1 MYQEGSTGFVCGEQS
16 GDLALEYSKYSNARQ
31 HHCRT
36 KSSSLS
42 SSDWT
47 ILSPLLHA
55 LLFCA
60 SLWLLV
66 QLEPSPNALPRVAYR
81 RLRGGPSQTFFSR
94 VPSLLTDLVLAVFNH
109 LDPRWLHRILKS
121 RTLLPSSSEADY

>member
-1 MYQEGSTGFVCGEQS
+1 MHQEGSTGFVCGEQS

-31 HHCRT
+31 HHCRR

-42 SSDWT
+42 TSDWT
-47 ILSPLLHA
+47 IFSSLLHA

-66 QLEPSPNALPRVAYR
+66 QLEPLPNALARVAYR
-81 RLRGGPSQTFFSR
+81 KAAGRP
-94 VPSLLTDLVLAVFNH
+94 
-109 LDPRWLHRILKS
+109 I
-121 RTLLPSSSEADY
+121 ADFL